1 MAGNKVKFKIVIGT
15 LLILFCLSGC
25 SLSSIFSIFTKE
37 PLVKG
42 TPEGLYNRAAAEF
55 QDGSYKKSREYFT
68 RLKDEYPLHELAIL
82 AELGIADSFFSDK
95 EYIEAEGAYNDFIG
109 MHPTNENIPYAIYQI
124 GICHYNQIGKIDR
137 DQTQTIKA
145 RKEFEKLIAR
155 FPESKFSAA
164 AEKLLR
170 ECKQKIAEQD
180 FYVGQFY
187 FRRKQYQAALKRF
200 ESIAR
205 EYANIGLDYKVEYYI
220 EETKKMIAAEE
231 KLKKEEEQK
240 QKMKAEKK

>member
-1 MAGNKVKFKIVIGT
+1 MALNKVKFKIVICT

-25 SLSSIFSIFTKE
+25 SFSSIFSFFKKD

-42 TPEGLYNRAAAEF
+42 TPEGLYSRGASEF
-55 QDGSYKKSREYFT
+55 QDGSYKKAREYFT

-95 EYIEAEGAYNDFIG
+95 EYIEAEGAYSDFIT
-109 MHPTNENIPYAIYQI
+109 MHPTNENIPYVVYQM
-124 GICHYNQIGKIDR
+124 GMCHYNKIGKIDR
-137 DQTQTIKA
+137 DQTETIKA
-145 RKEFEKLIAR
+145 RKEFERLIAR
-155 FPESKFSAA
+155 FPESKFSIA

-170 ECKQKIAEQD
+170 ECKQKIAEQE
-180 FYVGQFY
+180 FYIGQFY
-187 FRRKQYQAALKRF
+187 FRQKHYRAALKRF

-205 EYANIGLDYKVEYYI
+205 EYGNIGLDYKIEYYI
-220 EETKKMIAAEE
+220 EETKKLIAAED

-240 QKMKAEKK
+240 QKLKSAKK